1 MHISCQHRF
10 HHIKSVTKRKHIVEW
25 AGELKLGGFSK
36 PGFPGIVVIEGLEE
50 DAAEYV
56 QRLKRLRW
64 QAMAVRAEDT
74 CEVDEPPSKLESS
87 SKDESPDNSSVTDPI
102 KHARR
107 LPETFTEL
115 PERSFAESVP
125 SLMLPD
131 DNVAYNNL

>member
-1 MHISCQHRF
+1 MLITCHHRF
-10 HHIKSVTKRKHIVEW
+10 HHIKSLTKRKHIVEW

-74 CEVDEPPSKLESS
+74 CHVGDPPSKLEGG
-87 SKDESPDNSSVTDPI
+87 SKDGPLNPSGTDPI
-102 KHARR
+102 RHARR

-115 PERSFAESVP
+115 PERLFINSLPFITSV
-125 SLMLPD
+125 
-131 DNVAYNNL
+131 A